1 MWGPL
6 ASALQ
11 IMTAQS
17 VIHVNGFRIFLREN
31 LEHLLLWG
39 ALASVSF
46 RVGTRD
52 INFEG
57 LVHTPR
63 KQCLG
68 GSQAPL
74 SRANMAHT
82 CLSHPPDDSLIHVND
97 LRVVVL
103 QATEGCLASVFVRDG
118 TREVK
123 SEGLKTVA
131 GECGTCSSM
140 GASCLRVAD
149 QDWQI
154 GY

>member
-1 MWGPL
+1 MLAFVLQANAGHLLVWGPL
-6 ASALQ
+6 TFDCF
-11 IMTAQS
+11 M
-17 VIHVNGFRIFLREN
+17 
-31 LEHLLLWG
+31 
-39 ALASVSF
+39 
-46 RVGTRD
+46 VGTRD
-52 INFEG
+52 IRFEG
-57 LVHTPR
+57 LIQEPR
-63 KQCLG
+63 EQCLG
-68 GSQAPL
+68 DSQAPL